1 MYRKQAGKTLL
12 ILFLINALLV
22 STHLGEFWPFSIYP
36 MFSKAGKPW
45 TRALIRD
52 VSDVPDSLI
61 WQTYTYP
68 DLPGIPA
75 TTLDLEIDNID
86 YSNFVCKTK
95 NWQIQRV
102 NALRYMI
109 GEPHL
114 KGRKLLAVKVS
125 GRLMSH
131 AGVETLALPFI
142 LFDEHGY
149 SLNPTLDSS
158 QYFTH
163 ETP

>member
-61 WQTYTYP
+61 WQTYAYP
-68 DLPGIPA
+68 ALPGSPA

-95 NWQIQRV
+95 DWQVQRV

-109 GEPHL
+109 GESHL

-125 GRLMSH
+125 GRL
-131 AGVETLALPFI
+131 AADTGVETLALPFI
-142 LFDEHGY
+142 LFDEYGY
-149 SLNPTLDSS
+149 ALNPTLDST